1 MANHH
6 YGRIGDIW
14 KHLPLAEILEIEQP
28 AEYWESHGGSARY
41 PLTHSWQRDFGVFY
55 FLAHAAKSEALNASR
70 YRKVLAECGDF
81 YPGSSEIAKR
91 VLGPDTA
98 FLLCDTDPESVRSL

>member
-55 FLAHAAKSEALNASR
+55 FLSHAAKS
-70 YRKVLAECGDF
+70 VLREN
-81 YPGSSEIAKR
+81 
-91 VLGPDTA
+91 L
-98 FLLCDTDPESVRSL
+98 